1 MKNTQPQQAANNPNQ
16 ASDAVE
22 KAYEASLQSSLQQ
35 STQTDSN
42 FHHLFEIISDDIKM
56 TSQLKADEAVDLK
69 NSIKRDLLDAAHH
82 LTATGKELKDW
93 LGFDISLIK
102 SELWLAFSEAADKT
116 TLALLELKNIAANA
130 EYHTGEIIG
139 LGTLVCDECHAK
151 LHFHKPSRIPP
162 CGKCHGTRFHRLN
175 YENS

>member
-1 MKNTQPQQAANNPNQ
+1 MKNTQPQQAANNANH

-22 KAYEASLQSSLQQ
+22 KAYEASIQCNLQR

-42 FHHLFEIISDDIKM
+42 FYHLFEIISDDIKM
-56 TSQLKADEAVDLK
+56 ASQLKSDEAIELK
-69 NSIKRDLLDAAHH
+69 NSIKRDLLEAAHH
-82 LTATGKELKDW
+82 LNETGKELKDW

-116 TLALLELKNIAANA
+116 TIALLELKNIAANA

-139 LGTLVCDECHAK
+139 FGTLICDKCQVN
-151 LHFHKPSRIPP
+151 LQFHKPSHIPP